1 MGNNISK
8 ADKSL
13 LSKLASKYGFQ
24 LVATNEISPVMPEI
38 KVEVASE
45 SILDKLVN
53 SGSLKLEKVDGYR
66 TLDKA
71 GFESLRTFAT
81 ANHLKINTKSVIID
95 LTPDN

>member
-13 LSKLASKYGFQ
+13 LQKLASKYGFS
-24 LVATNEISPVMPEI
+24 LVTATEISPVMPEV
-38 KVEVASE
+38 KVQIASE
-45 SILDKLVN
+45 SIIDKLVK
-53 SGSLKLEKVDGYR
+53 SGSLKLEKVSGYR

-71 GFESLRTFAT
+71 GFESLRTFAQ
-81 ANHLKINTKSVIID
+81 ANSLKINTKSVIID

>member
-1 MGNNISK
+1 MGSNISK

-13 LSKLASKYGFQ
+13 LQKLASKYGFQ
-24 LVATNEISPVMPEI
+24 LVASTEIAPVMPEV
-38 KVEVASE
+38 KVQIASE
-45 SILDKLVN
+45 SIIDKLVK
-53 SGSLKLEKVDGYR
+53 SGSLKLEPVSGYR

-71 GFESLRTFAT
+71 GFESLRTFAL

>member
-13 LSKLASKYGFQ
+13 LQKLASKYGFS
-24 LVATNEISPVMPEI
+24 LVTATEISPVMPEV
-38 KVEVASE
+38 KVQIASE
-45 SILDKLVN
+45 SIIDKLVK
-53 SGSLKLEKVDGYR
+53 SGSLKLEKVSGYR

-81 ANHLKINTKSVIID
+81 ANKLKINTKSVIVD
-95 LTPDN
+95 LTPE